1 MTSLKITAFGC
12 FCSGGL
18 HRFCFLKI
26 LFVLPIHACF
36 CGCDYVCAG
45 TCRSQRG
52 GAGSQKAGVAG
63 GVSHLMGAGN

>member
-1 MTSLKITAFGC
+1 MHVSVVVTM
-12 FCSGGL
+12 
-18 HRFCFLKI
+18 
-26 LFVLPIHACF
+26 FV
-36 CGCDYVCAG
+36 AG